1 MRGLR
6 VICRKGG
13 ADRPKPE
20 GAQTMDPA
28 TLLNLQVQILYRAI
42 ARMRAQP
49 TREHARYLAQC
60 ERAANLAYAATLAK

>member
-1 MRGLR
+1 
-6 VICRKGG
+6 
-13 ADRPKPE
+13 
-20 GAQTMDPA
+20 MDPA

-49 TREHARYLAQC
+49 TLEHARYLKQC